1 MPPDSGLVS
10 IVKSHGYYG
19 QYHYN
24 FEEQKKVDW
33 GSDYT
38 NFEIMAAD
46 GKAVLLLRNPYTC
59 IYGYRH
65 LIQAEDHTGQ
75 TNAASQFVGTGI
87 VCTEILWQNFY
98 RYINSYKHMIQT

>member
-19 QYHYN
+19 QYHYD

-75 TNAASQFVGTGI
+75 TNASQFVGTGI
-87 VCTEILWQNFY
+87 VCTEILWENVTFLPAH
-98 RYINSYKHMIQT
+98 K